1 MIHPVSSPRR
11 GEAPPGTWRR
21 LKPEGATL
29 SEHDV
34 RYLADRGV
42 DLRTAQAANYWSATR
57 PSEVPDVYSAYF
69 RRQAPAL
76 IAPHYSPD
84 GRTVSFQMHP
94 RRPRPDSRGRIQ
106 KWVSPKAEAA
116 PVILSCHPWTADEV
130 RNGDSPLWACEG
142 LTRGHA
148 LAPLGIPAVTYAG
161 CWSWQQGGKSLECWQ
176 HTNLAGRLVYLVPD
190 ADHTIKE
197 NVQKALAAQ
206 VAYLESEGAT
216 VLLVRVPEVNG
227 DPDAGLDDYIAAA
240 DDPAAAVEALKRDA
254 RPFVPADVGS
264 ERMARSEEL
273 QRFVPA
279 KLEEVEALPASGRAD
294 CNALKLARYLAGA
307 SAPDHGKPKA
317 RGVEVHP
324 SFPQMAE
331 AIRVGSYQ
339 TVRNALD
346 RLEALGFMEQLRKPR
361 RDRQA
366 NSYLL
371 LYPSGGGSAQSVNI
385 EGRGVEGEESQ
396 EQRGKE
402 RLSRYKR
409 ESSLCLHSTHI
420 GVKSAGEDEK
430 VPALRNSKL
439 VHTYIPKKGRPR
451 GEVVHSDYFKR
462 YGAKGEE
469 ILRYV
474 LRWGRPDGAELHE
487 RFGSKTSRPG
497 RFFRTWVQPMI
508 NDGVLTGDRG
518 GVEMAP
524 DWGRALERVRAR
536 TGEEEDNRRQSEKY
550 AERRRRYLERLGAE
564 KRGAISPPE
573 RTPDLVGPER
583 VREIVEAA
591 ERRDQAARVEE
602 QRRKVGT
609 TPETFLADALEG
621 NAGFGWRELRAL
633 WIAKG
638 GKPEDL
644 RRAVKDPY
652 RFQRE
657 YDGGPLYVER
667 IGSAPEQKHEPAP
680 IAVLREPVPPKM
692 PERVDGIYQHGPLCD
707 CQWCDAPLQPKYAT
721 AWSRT

>member
-1 MIHPVSSPRR
+1 M
-11 GEAPPGTWRR
+11 
-21 LKPEGATL
+21 
-29 SEHDV
+29 
-34 RYLADRGV
+34 
-42 DLRTAQAANYWSATR
+42 
-57 PSEVPDVYSAYF
+57 
-69 RRQAPAL
+69 
-76 IAPHYSPD
+76 
-84 GRTVSFQMHP
+84 
-94 RRPRPDSRGRIQ
+94 
-106 KWVSPKAEAA
+106 
-116 PVILSCHPWTADEV
+116 
-130 RNGDSPLWACEG
+130 
-142 LTRGHA
+142 
-148 LAPLGIPAVTYAG
+148 
-161 CWSWQQGGKSLECWQ
+161 ECWQ

-197 NVQKALAAQ
+197 DVQKALAAQ

-227 DPDAGLDDYIAAA
+227 NPDAGLDDYIAAA
-240 DDPAAAVEALKRDA
+240 DDPTAAVEALKRDA
-254 RPFVPADVGS
+254 RPFIPTDVGS
-264 ERMARSEEL
+264 ERMARSENL
-273 QRFVPA
+273 QRFVSA

-294 CNALKLARYLAGA
+294 CNALKLARYLVGA
-307 SAPDHGKPKA
+307 AAPAHGKPKA

-361 RDRQA
+361 RGRQA

-396 EQRGKE
+396 KQGGKE
-402 RLSRYKR
+402 RPSLYKR

-420 GVKSAGEDEK
+420 GVKSAGGGEK

-439 VHTYIPKKGRPR
+439 VHTYIPKKGRAR

-508 NDGVLTGDRG
+508 NDGVLAGDWS
-518 GVEMAP
+518 GVEMAS

-536 TGEEEDNRRQSEKY
+536 TDEEEDNRRQSEKY

-564 KRGAISPPE
+564 KRGEIAQPE
-573 RTPDLVGPER
+573 RTPKLAGPEK
-583 VREIVEAA
+583 VQEIVEVA
-591 ERRDQAARVEE
+591 ERRDQAARVDE

-609 TPETFLADALEG
+609 TPETFLADAIQD
-621 NAGFGWRELRAL
+621 ASGFGWRELRAL

-638 GKPEDL
+638 GEPEDL
-644 RRAVKDPY
+644 RRAVKHPY
-652 RFQRE
+652 RFRRE
-657 YDGGPLYVER
+657 HDSGPLYVER
-667 IGSAPEQKHEPAP
+667 VGAAPEPEREPAP
-680 IAVLREPVPPKM
+680 VAILHEP
-692 PERVDGIYQHGPLCD
+692 EEWRSHPLDCD
-707 CQWCDAPLQPKYAT
+707 CQECLSPMPTRYAR
-721 AWSRT
+721 AWSGA